1 MIYNAAGS
9 LRAGTLQL
17 SEILDIEALRACIE
31 MAYQKRISSVSFEAV
46 RLEMF

>member
-1 MIYNAAGS
+1 MIYNAAGL
-9 LRAGTLQL
+9 LRAGALQP
-17 SEILDIEALRACIE
+17 SEILGIEALRACIE